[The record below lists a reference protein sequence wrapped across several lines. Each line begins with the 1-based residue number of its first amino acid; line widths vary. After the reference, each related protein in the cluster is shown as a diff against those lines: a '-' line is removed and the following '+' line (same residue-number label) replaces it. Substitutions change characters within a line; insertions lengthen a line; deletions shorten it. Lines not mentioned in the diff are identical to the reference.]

1 MDFPDL
7 TDMSAQFYVG
17 FNACRTH
24 PVCQF
29 LPRTKTRYAE
39 CWRGRSNLKAPTFS
53 EQRRS
58 SIRCR
63 GSQQKL
69 YSFRMGRHGT
79 KFELSAAQQFAEGL
93 KQRLGGH
100 SIDIGPVRIAV
111 STSVG
116 AAVHPDDGADPEA
129 LRAHAD
135 QDMYRVKQDG
145 CAAVGAGANGQ
156 GAAGGAAKDQHSRHQ
171 AAHPPGCWSKATA

>member
-1 MDFPDL
+1 MPTGL
-7 TDMSAQFYVG
+7 HYQRAIVNVG
-17 FNACRTH
+17 FHTKRRGALG
-24 PVCQF
+24 QF
-29 LPRTKTRYAE
+29 LPLTKTRYAE
-39 CWRGRSNLKAPTFS
+39 CWRSRSNLKAPAFS
-53 EQRRS
+53 KQRRS

-69 YSFRMGRHGT
+69 YCFRMGRHGT
-79 KFELSAAQQFAEGL
+79 KFDLSAAQQFAERL

-111 STSVG
+111 SPSVG

-129 LRAHAD
+129 LCVHAD

-145 CAAVGAGANGQ
+145 CAAVRAVELA
-156 GAAGGAAKDQHSRHQ
+156 
-171 AAHPPGCWSKATA
+171 